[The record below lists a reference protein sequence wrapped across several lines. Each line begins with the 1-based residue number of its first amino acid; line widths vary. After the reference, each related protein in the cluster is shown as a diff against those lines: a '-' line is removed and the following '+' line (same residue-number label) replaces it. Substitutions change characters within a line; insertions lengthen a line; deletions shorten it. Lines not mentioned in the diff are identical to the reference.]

1 MADLGCDLAA
11 MKDAQ
16 QASADWIDAY
26 GASDTPEAKA
36 LRQRIGDLFARSE
49 GTMN

>member
-1 MADLGCDLAA
+1 MFGN
-11 MKDAQ
+11 
-16 QASADWIDAY
+16 WIDAY